1 MLGELARIARQC
13 DGVRCDMAMLVLP
26 EVFERTWGISAPAFW
41 PRATEAVR
49 AEVPGFLFLAE
60 VYWDLEWTLQQQGFD
75 YTYDK
80 RLYDRLEEGHAR
92 PVREHLSAGLDFQD
106 RLARFLENHDEPRAA
121 ATFTPEAHR
130 AAAILTFLTPGL
142 RFFHQGQ
149 REGKRVR
156 IPVHLGR
163 GPVEAAEAGIAAFL
177 RRPPGMPEGPGLPRR
192 RLAAPRVP
200 PRLGRERD
208 VGLLRGL
215 RLDRPG
221 RRAPPRRRQL
231 RRLTR
236 ASATSR
242 CRGATSTGG
251 RGASR
256 TSRGRR
262 STTATGGDLAR
273 QGLYLDM
280 PAWGYHVFAVSPAG

>member
-1 MLGELARIARQC
+1 
-13 DGVRCDMAMLVLP
+13 MAMLVLP
-26 EVFERTWGISAPAFW
+26 EVFERTWGIPAPPFW

-49 AEVPGFLFLAE
+49 AESPGLPLPRRGLLGPRVDPPA
-60 VYWDLEWTLQQQGFD
+60 
-75 YTYDK
+75 
-80 RLYDRLEEGHAR
+80 
-92 PVREHLSAGLDFQD
+92 AGL
-106 RLARFLENHDEPRAA
+106 RLHLRQAALRPPGEGPRA
-121 ATFTPEAHR
+121 PGPR
-130 AAAILTFLTPGL
+130 AP
-142 RFFHQGQ
+142 
-149 REGKRVR
+149 
-156 IPVHLGR
+156 
-163 GPVEAAEAGIAAFL
+163 L
-177 RRPPGMPEGPGLPRR
+177 RRPRLPGPPGPLPREPRRAAGRRHLRARSAPGGRHPHLPHAGPPLLPPGPARGEARAHPRPPRPRAGRGRRRRDRRVLRRPAGMPEGPGLPRR

-215 RLDRPG
+215 LLDRPG
-221 RRAPPRRRQL
+221 RSAPPRRRQL

-251 RGASR
+251 PGASR
-256 TSRGRR
+256 TSRAPAVYDRE
-262 STTATGGDLAR
+262 GGDLAR